1 MTDADEDAMT
11 ERAASSPPLWL
22 QDQWDAA
29 DIRASRWRTLG
40 FVVAAALWMFPSL
53 FVWLLFVTSL
63 TGGPIGSSPS
73 EGLLDGRMDALG
85 TFALTVILE
94 SAAVGG
100 LVGIGRWA
108 LGSWR
113 LASVVGLAATVWA
126 QLLASAWV
134 LL

>member
-53 FVWLLFVTSL
+53 FVWLLFVSSL
-63 TGGPIGSSPS
+63 AGGPIDSSPPD
-73 EGLLDGRMDALG
+73 GLLDGG
-85 TFALTVILE
+85 TLAFGTLAFSVILE
-94 SAAVGG
+94 ATAAGG
-100 LVGIGRWA
+100 LVGIARWA
-108 LGSWR
+108 FRTWR
-113 LASVVGLAATVWA
+113 VAWVFGLAATVWA
-126 QLLASAWV
+126 QLLVSAWV